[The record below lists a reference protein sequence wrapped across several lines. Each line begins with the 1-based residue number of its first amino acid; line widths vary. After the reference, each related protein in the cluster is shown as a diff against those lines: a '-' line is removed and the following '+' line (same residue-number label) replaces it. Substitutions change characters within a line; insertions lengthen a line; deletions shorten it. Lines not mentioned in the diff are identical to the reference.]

1 MAKDQ
6 PETATGLIVAA
17 GQGLRMGT
25 RTPKVMLPVGGRP
38 LLAHTLQAFEQAET
52 IDQVVLV
59 ASEDLLA
66 LMAAEVVDAHKL
78 RKVRR
83 IVPGGAR
90 RQDSVRLGLEAVGPN
105 CRLVAIHDG
114 ARPLITPGLIDQA
127 VTQAVRHG
135 AAALAVRPSD
145 TVRRGEEDTFQ
156 VTLDRD
162 KLWLMQ
168 TPQVFSCELIL
179 EAHRQAAE
187 RRLDGT
193 DDVALVEAMG
203 YPVRVVEGF
212 RENIKVTTPED
223 LLYVEAVL
231 SRRSER

>member
-1 MAKDQ
+1 
-6 PETATGLIVAA
+6 LIVAA
-17 GQGLRMGT
+17 GRGLRIGT
-25 RTPKVMLPVGGRP
+25 ETPKVMLPVGDRP
-38 LLAHTLQAFEQAET
+38 LLAHTLRAFEAAGT
-52 IDQVVLV
+52 IDQIVLV
-59 ASEDLLA
+59 TAEDLLA
-66 LMAAEVVDAHKL
+66 VAAQEVVDACGI
-78 RKVRR
+78 RKARR
-83 IVPGGAR
+83 IVPGGDR
-90 RQDSVRLGLEAVGPN
+90 RQDSVRLGLEAIGSQ

-114 ARPLITPGLIDQA
+114 ARPLITAELIDRTVMQA
-127 VTQAVRHG
+127 ARHG

-145 TVRRGEEDTFQ
+145 TVRRGEGESFQ

-179 EAHRQAAE
+179 SAHRQAAE
-187 RRLDGT
+187 QGLDGT

-203 YPVRVVEGF
+203 HPVRVVEGR

-223 LLYVEAVL
+223 LLYVRAVI

>member
-1 MAKDQ
+1 
-6 PETATGLIVAA
+6 
-17 GQGLRMGT
+17 
-25 RTPKVMLPVGGRP
+25 
-38 LLAHTLQAFEQAET
+38 
-52 IDQVVLV
+52 V